1 MAPARAREIRI
12 HGPDG
17 PARVVPLEGDHLTLG
32 RSSTTELCFADDA
45 GLSRQHL
52 AFERDGEEWNIR
64 DLGSKNGTVLNNVRL
79 TGAMRLRSGD
89 RIAAGHLMI
98 VYDDPGKQAVG
109 AGVTFVQG
117 AGEGESP
124 TSSTVVFDPRG
135 LLASGKSTLES
146 SALAMSALIKAGNEL
161 GPNTTKKSLPELFEL
176 ILNLSIEAV
185 GAERGVL
192 MTIESGG
199 ELVVR
204 AAKGTAFRISTAVRD
219 RVIKEQVSVLVRD
232 TQLDDAFKMRQ
243 SIVGQRVR
251 TLIAVPLQTRDRII
265 GLIYV
270 DSPSLTRVFTKDDL
284 NLLTVMANT
293 AATRIENE
301 RLSEIEHQERL
312 MARDLEQAAEIQMRH
327 LPSAAPSLPGLDLAG
342 HNAPC
347 RTVGGDYYDFFPY
360 PNGRVAMVLGDVSGK
375 GMPAS
380 LLMMSLQARVQVL
393 IEEPENLAAV
403 MTRLNRLT
411 ATTCPSNR
419 FITFFM
425 CLLDGATGELIFA
438 NAGHNP
444 PLIMRANGKAEWLEA
459 GGCPLGIMAA
469 MKYDEARNQLGP
481 GDVLVVFSDGVTD
494 ANDPQEKEFGE
505 ERLSAAVRDH
515 RTESSAA
522 ILEAVNRAIA
532 DWTQGTPLPDDL
544 TLLIARRAG

>member
-1 MAPARAREIRI
+1 MAPARSREIRI

-17 PARVVPLEGDHLTLG
+17 PAKVVPLEGDHLTLG

-52 AFERDGEEWNIR
+52 AFERDGEEWNLR
-64 DLGSKNGTVLNNVRL
+64 DLGSKNGTMLNNVRL

-301 RLSEIEHQERL
+301 RLADIEHQERL

-393 IEEPENLAAV
+393 IEEPDNLAAV

-425 CLLDGATGELIFA
+425 CLLDGTTGELIFA

-444 PLIMRANGKAEWLEA
+444 PLLMRADGRAEWLEA

-505 ERLSAAVRDH
+505 ERLATAVRDH
-515 RTESSAA
+515 RTEGSAA

>member
-1 MAPARAREIRI
+1 M
-12 HGPDG
+12 
-17 PARVVPLEGDHLTLG
+17 
-32 RSSTTELCFADDA
+32 
-45 GLSRQHL
+45 
-52 AFERDGEEWNIR
+52 
-64 DLGSKNGTVLNNVRL
+64 LNNVRL

-301 RLSEIEHQERL
+301 RLAEIEHQERL

-425 CLLDGATGELIFA
+425 CLLDGASGELIFA

-444 PLIMRANGKAEWLEA
+444 PLLMRADGKAEWLEA

-505 ERLSAAVRDH
+505 ERLATAVRDH